1 MKMETALIKQI
12 NALSLSEKILLVEE
26 IWDSIAIE
34 NEGFELTQT
43 QREELDRRI
52 KSYNE
57 NPNQGRSWEEI
68 KSGFLEKTWTHE

>member
-1 MKMETALIKQI
+1 MENALIKQI

-34 NEGFELTQT
+34 NESFELTQT
-43 QREELDRRI
+43 QQDQLDRRI

-68 KSGFLEKTWTHE
+68 KSEFLKKKPVN

>member
-1 MKMETALIKQI
+1 MENTLIKQI

-34 NEGFELTQT
+34 NESFELTQT
-43 QREELDRRI
+43 QQDELDRRI

-68 KSGFLEKTWTHE
+68 KSEFLKRKAS